1 MTPWASDP
9 GAVAGDETPTD
20 HSAFE
25 RGVCPKFMR
34 RVTYPK
40 GSMCQRLWVQRGR
53 EPLSG
58 IRAHVPRRD
67 EEMSQGNMALGARV

>member
-9 GAVAGDETPTD
+9 WAVAGDETPTD

-40 GSMCQRLWVQRGR
+40 DFGFKEAVSLFQELGRMCQEGTRRCRKGIWLWV
-53 EPLSG
+53 
-58 IRAHVPRRD
+58 
-67 EEMSQGNMALGARV
+67 LGFRI